1 MFRKISTYVNAQ
13 FNIRCF
19 LRKRMFKNI
28 NRFRTVSDI
37 SRVRVAFT
45 SSSGIHKLIVF
56 SFTFLIASTSFYGFE
71 E

>member
-1 MFRKISTYVNAQ
+1 
-13 FNIRCF
+13 
-19 LRKRMFKNI
+19 MFKNI